1 MTRIL
6 AAPALLMALAG
17 CATPLHTAPPPLFTA
32 APDAGITAPLTNWQI
47 NAARTEP
54 GPPVLTIHPDGAHV
68 TGLPY
73 PSLCIRRPGDDPRL
87 PVRTCT
93 PGSVRDDITQGN
105 IGQTICNKNWS
116 TDTIRPPKAETDRLK
131 TAVMRAYGV
140 PESQRVRTEL
150 DHAVPLWLGGSNDVT
165 NFQAQISD
173 IPNARPPFRNTK
185 DDTETRLHDAVCSHQ
200 VTLAAAQ
207 WAIAVDWT
215 TAETTLG
222 LHTR

>member
-1 MTRIL
+1 VNRIL
-6 AAPALLMALAG
+6 AALAMLMALAG
-17 CATPLHTAPPPLFTA
+17 CAAAPHTAPPPLFTV
-32 APDAGITAPLTNWQI
+32 APDAGITAPLTDQRI
-47 NAARTEP
+47 AEP
-54 GPPVLTIHPDGAHV
+54 GSPVLTVHPNANHV

-73 PSLCIRRPGDDPRL
+73 PSLCVRRPGDDPRL
-87 PVRTCT
+87 PVKACT
-93 PGSVRDDITQGN
+93 PGSVRDDITQDN
-105 IGQTICNKNWS
+105 IGQTICNKDWS
-116 TDTIRPPKAETDRLK
+116 TDTIRPPKPETDRLK
-131 TAVMRAYGV
+131 TIVMRAYGV
-140 PESQRVRTEL
+140 SESQRARTEL

-165 NFQAQISD
+165 NFQAQVSD

-185 DDTETRLHDAVCSHQ
+185 DDTETRLHTAVCTHQ